1 MVDTICAISTSLGVG
16 AISIIRMSG
25 PEAINI
31 INSIFKGPEITPQK
45 NRTINYGKIFYND
58 ELIDEVL
65 ISVMYGPKSYT
76 CEDIVEINCH
86 GGIAT
91 TKKILDI
98 LLQKG
103 CRLAEKG
110 EFTKRAFLN
119 GRIDLTEA
127 ESVNELLLAETDNK
141 RKLALNKINGL
152 LYKKINSVRNILGD
166 LLSNIEVN
174 IDFPEYEDNLVI
186 TENIVDERIKNV
198 LKELYQI
205 LDNSK
210 QNEIVTSG
218 INVALIGSPNVGKS
232 SLLNAFLDEEKA
244 IVTDIAGTTR
254 DIVEGKCY
262 LNDIEINFID
272 TAGIRETDDL
282 VEKIGVEK
290 SKKVIDLAAL
300 VILLFDGSREL
311 TKEEHELLNSMN
323 NEKTIIF
330 VNKNDLEQKIMLD
343 TEIPVVYGNTK
354 SLNGIKTLK
363 EKIIEMF
370 NLDKIIIDEKSLTSN
385 VRQEN
390 LIKESLN
397 KLEDVLKN
405 VKVMPVDMLAI
416 DIKIAW
422 DLLGEI
428 TGESYQDE
436 LIDLLFKNFCLGK

>member
-1 MVDTICAISTSLGVG
+1 MNDTICAISTSLGVG

-25 PEAINI
+25 EESIDI
-31 INSIFKGPEITPQK
+31 INRIFSGPKITPEK
-45 NRTINYGKIFYND
+45 DRTINYGKIIYKN

-65 ISVMYGPKSYT
+65 VTAMFAPKSYT

-91 TKKILDI
+91 TRKILDI
-98 LLQKG
+98 LLENG

-119 GRIDLTEA
+119 GRIDLTKAEA
-127 ESVNELLLAETDNK
+127 VNDLLIAETDKK
-141 RKLALNKINGL
+141 RKLALNSMNGL

-186 TENIVDERIKNV
+186 TETIVEERISNV
-198 LKELYQI
+198 VKDLNSI
-205 LDNSK
+205 LENSK
-210 QNEIVTSG
+210 QNKIVTSG

-254 DIVEGKCY
+254 DIVEGKCL
-262 LNDIEINFID
+262 LNEIEINFID

-290 SKKVIDLAAL
+290 SKKAMDYASLI
-300 VILLFDGSREL
+300 ILLFDGSRKL
-311 TKEEHELLNSMN
+311 LEEEKKLLNN
-323 NEKTIIF
+323 VDKKRTIIF
-330 VNKNDLEQKIMLD
+330 VNKDDLEKKIILNTD
-343 TEIPVVYGNTK
+343 IPIIYGNTR
-354 SLNGIKTLK
+354 SMDGIKLLK
-363 EKIIEMF
+363 AKIIDMF
-370 NLDKIIIDEKSLTSN
+370 NLDKIVIDDNSLTSN

-390 LIKESLN
+390 LIKESLK
-397 KLEDVLKN
+397 KLEDVLNN
-405 VKVMPVDMLAI
+405 VGSMPVDMLAI

-436 LIDLLFKNFCLGK
+436 LIDILFKNFCLGK